1 MFYFNGWIFQNLKDP
16 FFRHHSQSIFQV
28 LLAIRPLSIA
38 HQQFCRIQIQGKLKM
53 VKLLQKFRHRKK
65 QLAIQWKLKEL
76 LALKFKILRLNV
88 AKITSKIPILTR
100 DHKIL
105 LAIFSRCKLD
115 SDYFTLRSFNCP
127 LHCTNKIAVQIP
139 NILTVDSIYFIVY
152 DCMSYFILYATS

>member
-1 MFYFNGWIFQNLKDP
+1 MKRNKCSKSEFFEFYFKANIKDP

-127 LHCTNKIAVQIP
+127 LHCSNKI
-139 NILTVDSIYFIVY
+139 L
-152 DCMSYFILYATS
+152 CATS